1 MPETPDKQRQRPR
14 PGRWHLGLAV
24 AAGLSLVGLVGAYA
38 TEPATSAPAAS
49 AVDFDAAMRGL
60 KFDPAKADGNL
71 DAKGKANGLLDADE
85 MALVAAVLNLPTL
98 DLRSTGGVDHQTAAA
113 AYAQALTSATVDTT
127 RLAKS
132 YPTAA
137 TVVAGYAMLGDGS
150 FKAFNAMTTAFGAPL
165 KGDYTLAL
173 QLDRYFSPSGDAD
186 GDGASNRAEYAAFR
200 RDGRDAYVRAALDP
214 SVKPAAGQPVA
225 VAPPPAAARRL
236 VGVVLYPG
244 FEVLDVFGPVE
255 MWANEP
261 YFEVVLISETGGEVR
276 SAQGAVVKADYSFGT
291 APQLNIMMVPGGV
304 GTMAQLE
311 NTTLLDFLKRQDKGT
326 EFTTSVCT
334 GSALL
339 AKAGL
344 LNGRS
349 ATTNKAFFSL
359 AVGQDSS
366 VAWKKSARWVED
378 GKLFTSSGVS
388 AGTDMA
394 LALVARIYGKD
405 HARALARSLEYQW
418 SEDPAADPF
427 AIP

>member
-1 MPETPDKQRQRPR
+1 MSKTPVKQRHSPC
-14 PGRWHLGLAV
+14 PKHWHVGLMV
-24 AAGLSLVGLVGAYA
+24 AAGLSLSGLVGAFA
-38 TEPATSAPAAS
+38 ADVPPPAPAAG
-49 AVDFDAAMRGL
+49 AVDFDVAMKGL
-60 KFDPAKADGNL
+60 RFDPAKADGNL

-85 MALVAAVLNLPTL
+85 MALVAAVLNNPTL
-98 DLRSTGGVDHQTAAA
+98 DLRASGGVDYQSTAA
-113 AYAQALTSATVDTT
+113 AYAQAVTSAAVDTR
-127 RLAKS
+127 RLAKA
-132 YPTAA
+132 YPTVA
-137 TVVAGYAMLGDGS
+137 TVVAGYALLGEGS

-165 KGDYTLAL
+165 NGDYALAL

-186 GDGASNRAEYAAFR
+186 GDGASNRAEYDAFR
-200 RDGRDAYVRAALDP
+200 KNGRDAYVRAALDP
-214 SVKPAAGQPVA
+214 AVKPAAGQPVA
-225 VAPPPAAARRL
+225 AAPPPAAARRI

-261 YFEVVLISETGGEVR
+261 DFEVVLISETGAEVR
-276 SAQGAVVKADYSFGT
+276 SAQGVVVNADYSFGT
-291 APQLNIMMVPGGV
+291 APQLDIMMVPGGA

-311 NTTLLDFLKRQDKGT
+311 NPLLLDFLKRQDKGT
-326 EFTTSVCT
+326 SFTTSVCT

-339 AKAGL
+339 ARAGL
-344 LNGRS
+344 LKGRT

-359 AVGQDSS
+359 SVDQDST

-418 SEDPAADPF
+418 SEDPAVDPF